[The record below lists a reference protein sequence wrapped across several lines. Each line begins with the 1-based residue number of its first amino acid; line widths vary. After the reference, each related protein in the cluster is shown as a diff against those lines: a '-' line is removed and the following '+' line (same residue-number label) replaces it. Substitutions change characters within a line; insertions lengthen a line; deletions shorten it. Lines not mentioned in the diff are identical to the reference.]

1 MKKYLALLLA
11 LAMLALTAC
20 GTAQANTENKNTDA
34 PAENAGQTLPV
45 DTVEAKRLPT
55 QTEASVTEIAFQ
67 AGFQSSA
74 YFTKTFR
81 TLQGMTPT
89 AFRQQNK
96 AEKTS

>member
-1 MKKYLALLLA
+1 MSQIPWVWAVRNSVRSFKSRFHQTPMDYLIHYRIE
-11 LAMLALTAC
+11 
-20 GTAQANTENKNTDA
+20 Q
-34 PAENAGQTLPV
+34 
-45 DTVEAKRLPT
+45 AKRLLT

>member
-1 MKKYLALLLA
+1 MDYLIHYRIE
-11 LAMLALTAC
+11 
-20 GTAQANTENKNTDA
+20 Q
-34 PAENAGQTLPV
+34 
-45 DTVEAKRLPT
+45 AKRLPT